1 MRHDKNITKK
11 KKKKSN
17 PKKQVSM
24 HMGNIS
30 LHHPQDVIQII
41 LPRVPHNLRASGLLD
56 VNESI
61 DMNDVSYKISIPQW
75 LSNMVLSI

>member
-1 MRHDKNITKK
+1 MSRTQLKK

-41 LPRVPHNLRASGLLD
+41 LPHNLRASGLLD

-61 DMNDVSYKISIPQW
+61 DMNDVSYKISITQW